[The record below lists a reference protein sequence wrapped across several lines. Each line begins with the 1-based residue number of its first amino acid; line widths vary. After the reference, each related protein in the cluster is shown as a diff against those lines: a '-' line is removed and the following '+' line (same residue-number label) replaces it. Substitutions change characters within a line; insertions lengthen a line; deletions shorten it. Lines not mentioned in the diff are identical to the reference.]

1 MGPHEGVGILEG
13 KSCEATQDQQANE
26 CAVVKSCC
34 EKQNKATVG
43 SVGSWW
49 GYGEISPLV

>member
-26 CAVVKSCC
+26 CAVVK
-34 EKQNKATVG
+34 NKATVG